1 MGCILVLG
9 LKSRLNMNKIL
20 FLLFGV
26 SLFLALSVA
35 SSTEEDTSLA
45 QEDSAIRHVRDAE
58 AGRRRK
64 GKGKKKRAK
73 KATRGKGRKKPA
85 MKGKGKKNSRK
96 TRRKPRKGGNRRQK
110 KGRRTGKRNNR
121 RLGGRR
127 RSGRQNSTS
136 TNSTSSTSSGGVAC
150 LSAAVKYMKQ
160 WKDVVGN
167 FKRQNARST
176 KHSAV
181 GDKKVGK
188 KAEFLSVALRLVE
201 AGGDNRSNL
210 SCAGATGNDGA
221 KQLQNLTKLLFDCEK
236 EVNTSCNPANYPKLN
251 TTLVSTCENLT
262 KKFETEAE
270 TCMKKTVGKTTE
282 AEYTEAC
289 MCWEMSTFATMSGEV
304 GDCKIQDAQKL
315 ITKQK
320 TACTSAFAKCRKYED
335 EAVSVMATC
344 TSSQDKLKAKA
355 AALSNNNKTLTA
367 AKEKMSSLAGAST
380 GRKLRA
386 TATTCAEVIT
396 KSTQVTVLVS
406 QSPQSSQ
413 ISVLAVEISSVTS
426 SVTCSDAEKTSITTQ
441 ISEVES
447 AISMIS
453 DALEAVQEQIKTLTG
468 STASVSVAETTTMST
483 KAPSSSASA
492 RRDRILKTILQKSA

>member
-96 TRRKPRKGGNRRQK
+96 TRRKPRKGGKRRQK

-121 RLGGRR
+121 KLGGRR

-289 MCWEMSTFATMSGEV
+289 MCWEMSSFATMSGAV

-367 AKEKMSSLAGAST
+367 AKEKMSSLAGTST

-386 TATTCAEVIT
+386 TATTCAEVIS
-396 KSTQVTVLVS
+396 KSTEVTVLVS

>member
-1 MGCILVLG
+1 MWCVL
-9 LKSRLNMNKIL
+9 
-20 FLLFGV
+20 
-26 SLFLALSVA
+26 VA

-73 KATRGKGRKKPA
+73 KVTRGKGRKKQA
-85 MKGKGKKNSRK
+85 RKGKGKKKQARKVKGKKASRK
-96 TRRKPRKGGNRRQK
+96 TGRKQRKGGNRRQNKGKGK
-110 KGRRTGKRNNR
+110 KAARKIRRKSRKGVNKRKSGGRGKGKKTFKRK
-121 RLGGRR
+121 GGRR

-181 GDKKVGK
+181 GNKKVGK

-289 MCWEMSTFATMSGEV
+289 MCWEMSSFATMSGAV

-413 ISVLAVEISSVTS
+413 ISVLAVEV
-426 SVTCSDAEKTSITTQ
+426 
-441 ISEVES
+441 
-447 AISMIS
+447 
-453 DALEAVQEQIKTLTG
+453 
-468 STASVSVAETTTMST
+468 
-483 KAPSSSASA
+483 
-492 RRDRILKTILQKSA
+492 

>member
-380 GRKLRA
+380 GRKFRA
-386 TATTCAEVIT
+386 TATTCAEVIS
-396 KSTQVTVLVS
+396 KSKEVTVLVS

>member
-1 MGCILVLG
+1 
-9 LKSRLNMNKIL
+9 MNKIL

-73 KATRGKGRKKPA
+73 KVTGGKGRKKQARKGKGRKKPA
-85 MKGKGKKNSRK
+85 MKGKGKKASRK
-96 TRRKPRKGGNRRQK
+96 IRRKQRKGGNRRQN

-121 RLGGRR
+121 RRGGRR

-181 GDKKVGK
+181 GNKKVGK

-289 MCWEMSTFATMSGEV
+289 MCWEMSSFATMSGAV

-367 AKEKMSSLAGAST
+367 AKEKMSSLAGTST

-386 TATTCAEVIT
+386 TATTCAEVIS
-396 KSTQVTVLVS
+396 KSTEVTVLVS

>member
-121 RLGGRR
+121 KLGGRR

>member
-1 MGCILVLG
+1 MWCVL
-9 LKSRLNMNKIL
+9 
-20 FLLFGV
+20 
-26 SLFLALSVA
+26 VA

-73 KATRGKGRKKPA
+73 KVTRGKGRKKQA
-85 MKGKGKKNSRK
+85 RKGKGKKKQARKVKGKKASRK
-96 TRRKPRKGGNRRQK
+96 TGRKQRKGGNRRQNKGKGK
-110 KGRRTGKRNNR
+110 KAARKIRRKSRKGVNKRKSGGRGKGKKTFKRK
-121 RLGGRR
+121 GGRR

-289 MCWEMSTFATMSGEV
+289 MCWEMSSFATMSGAV

-413 ISVLAVEISSVTS
+413 ISVLAVEV
-426 SVTCSDAEKTSITTQ
+426 
-441 ISEVES
+441 
-447 AISMIS
+447 
-453 DALEAVQEQIKTLTG
+453 
-468 STASVSVAETTTMST
+468 
-483 KAPSSSASA
+483 
-492 RRDRILKTILQKSA
+492 

>member
-1 MGCILVLG
+1 
-9 LKSRLNMNKIL
+9 MNKIL

-64 GKGKKKRAK
+64 GGKGKGKGKKKR
-73 KATRGKGRKKPA
+73 T
-85 MKGKGKKNSRK
+85 RK
-96 TRRKPRKGGNRRQK
+96 TKRKSRKGGNRRQNKEKGK
-110 KGRRTGKRNNR
+110 KAARKIRRKSRKGVNKRKSGGRGKGKKSFKRKNR
-121 RLGGRR
+121 RRNGGRR
-127 RSGRQNSTS
+127 QSGRQNSTS

-289 MCWEMSTFATMSGEV
+289 MCWEMSSFATMSGAV

-396 KSTQVTVLVS
+396 KSTEVTVLVS

>member
-335 EAVSVMATC
+335 KAVSVMATC

-367 AKEKMSSLAGAST
+367 AKEKMSSLAGTST

-396 KSTQVTVLVS
+396 KSTEVTVLVS

>member
-1 MGCILVLG
+1 
-9 LKSRLNMNKIL
+9 
-20 FLLFGV
+20 
-26 SLFLALSVA
+26 
-35 SSTEEDTSLA
+35 
-45 QEDSAIRHVRDAE
+45 
-58 AGRRRK
+58 
-64 GKGKKKRAK
+64 
-73 KATRGKGRKKPA
+73 
-85 MKGKGKKNSRK
+85 
-96 TRRKPRKGGNRRQK
+96 
-110 KGRRTGKRNNR
+110 
-121 RLGGRR
+121 
-127 RSGRQNSTS
+127 
-136 TNSTSSTSSGGVAC
+136 
-150 LSAAVKYMKQ
+150 MKQ

-181 GDKKVGK
+181 GDKKAGK
-188 KAEFLSVALRLVE
+188 KAEFLPVALRLVE

-210 SCAGATGNDGA
+210 SCAGAYGNDGA

-289 MCWEMSTFATMSGEV
+289 MCWEMSSFATMSGAV
-304 GDCKIQDAQKL
+304 GDCKIQEAQKL

-367 AKEKMSSLAGAST
+367 AKEKMSSLAGA
-380 GRKLRA
+380 R
-386 TATTCAEVIT
+386 
-396 KSTQVTVLVS
+396 
-406 QSPQSSQ
+406 
-413 ISVLAVEISSVTS
+413 
-426 SVTCSDAEKTSITTQ
+426 
-441 ISEVES
+441 
-447 AISMIS
+447 
-453 DALEAVQEQIKTLTG
+453 LEHF
-468 STASVSVAETTTMST
+468 
-483 KAPSSSASA
+483 
-492 RRDRILKTILQKSA
+492 

>member
-1 MGCILVLG
+1 
-9 LKSRLNMNKIL
+9 MNKIL

-58 AGRRRK
+58 AGKKRK
-64 GKGKKKRAK
+64 GGKRNGKGKKKR
-73 KATRGKGRKKPA
+73 T
-85 MKGKGKKNSRK
+85 RK
-96 TRRKPRKGGNRRQK
+96 TKRKSRKGGNRRQNK
-110 KGRRTGKRNNR
+110 EKGKKAARKIRRKSRKGGNKRNNKGRRTGKRNNR
-121 RLGGRR
+121 RQGGRR

-136 TNSTSSTSSGGVAC
+136 TNSTSSGGVAC

-181 GDKKVGK
+181 GNKKVGK

-210 SCAGATGNDGA
+210 SCAGAYGNDGA

-289 MCWEMSTFATMSGEV
+289 MCWEMSSFATMSGAV

-367 AKEKMSSLAGAST
+367 AKEKMSSLAGTST

-386 TATTCAEVIT
+386 TATTCAEVIS
-396 KSTQVTVLVS
+396 KSTEVTVLVS